1 MLWILGIIFFIGM
14 IWNWDKKQRKKGAGN
29 PYIKIHR
36 MHLKND
42 MNYDDYLDWCGKNG
56 EVPMEKKVF
65 IKEIENRNNKIKNL
79 VK

>member
-1 MLWILGIIFFIGM
+1 MLWILGIVFFIGM
-14 IWNWDKKQRKKGAGN
+14 ILHWDKKQGKGAGN

-42 MNYDDYLDWCGKNG
+42 MNYDEYLKWCRKNG
-56 EVPMEKKVF
+56 EIPMDKKVF
-65 IKEIENRNNKIKNL
+65 IKEIENRNNKIKKL